1 MKDLFFLSRTLYQ
14 RASRLMKQGVR
25 LVMVADGIAPEC
37 KSDAMALRSKEGGGV
52 TNSVSRPLFKPI
64 VKKVSLSPNF
74 WRLTQY

>member
-37 KSDAMALRSKEGGGV
+37 KRDSMALRSKEGGV
-52 TNSVSRPLFKPI
+52 TNSVDRPGFKSI
-64 VKKVSLSPNF
+64 VEKVSLSPNF

>member
-25 LVMVADGIAPEC
+25 LVMVADGKAPEC
-37 KSDAMALRSKEGGGV
+37 KSDAMALRSKGGV
-52 TNSVSRPLFKPI
+52 TNSVERPWFKSI
-64 VKKVSLSPNF
+64 VEKVSLSPNF

>member
-14 RASRLMKQGVR
+14 RASHLMKQGVL

-37 KSDAMALRSKEGGGV
+37 KRDAMALRSKEGGV
-52 TNSVSRPLFKPI
+52 TNSVDRPGFKSI
-64 VKKVSLSPNF
+64 VEKVSLSPNF

>member
-14 RASRLMKQGVR
+14 RASHLMKQGVL

-37 KSDAMALRSKEGGGV
+37 KREAMALRSKEGGV
-52 TNSVSRPLFKPI
+52 TNSVDRPGFKSI
-64 VKKVSLSPNF
+64 VEKVSLSPNF

>member
-25 LVMVADGIAPEC
+25 LVMVADGKAPEC
-37 KSDAMALRSKEGGGV
+37 KSDAMALRSKEGGMI
-52 TNSVSRPLFKPI
+52 NSVSRPLFKPI